1 MADDDIA
8 DTDWEA
14 ADVPSAADVRHERA
28 KVIGAK
34 QAKKP
39 KPPGGSSKA
48 RPKPSLS
55 TALNDQSDNL
65 AREFRKRDTEED
77 IAPIPD
83 PAPSVDAIEMY
94 VAKPQKGLDLPAVQ
108 NPSVLEMSTDEM
120 RTRAVIKLTA
130 YLAAGYSKAAAYSRI
145 EKEFGVSTA
154 TIDKYYKSALTELVP
169 NTEEAKDKLRAHV
182 HGMSRKLFKIAVD
195 RKDVKGGV
203 AILDRLSK
211 LFNLDMTP
219 GPTSVV
225 NVGTLQI
232 ADLRGDTRRD
242 DFLDRARKAG
252 INTTQAEKLL
262 EADDAE
268 LEFDNASSVNAT
280 SDMRGQYSG
289 DVVSGMKIS
298 GDTPKQAVIVGDAV
312 SELQRYHQEKQG
324 VKVVGDDSGGEK
336 IVSLF
341 PDKSKPSNP
350 SK

>member
-1 MADDDIA
+1 MADDEIEE
-8 DTDWEA
+8 TDWEA
-14 ADVPSAADVRHERA
+14 AGVESVADAIYAKRKESRA
-28 KVIGAK
+28 K
-34 QAKKP
+34 QTTRP
-39 KPPGGSSKA
+39 KPPGGQSRN
-48 RPKPSLS
+48 RPKPNLS
-55 TALNDQSDNL
+55 AALHDQSDNL

-83 PAPSVDAIEMY
+83 PAPSVEAIEMY
-94 VAKPQKGLDLPAVQ
+94 VAKPKKGLDLPAVQ
-108 NPSVLEMSTDEM
+108 NPSVVEMSTDEL

-145 EKEFGVSTA
+145 EKEFGVSTG

-219 GPTSVV
+219 GPTHVV
-225 NVGTLQI
+225 NVGTMQI

-252 INTTQAEKLL
+252 INTAQAEKLL

-268 LEFDNASSVNAT
+268 LEFDNAGSVNAT

-324 VKVVGDDSGGEK
+324 VKVIADDTGGEK

-341 PDKSKPSNP
+341 PDKSNPSNP